1 MVGGLHA
8 SIQNALVTRSTRGR
22 VDSGWH
28 RNHLPKKDTV
38 PTAIHLHA
46 MHTHTWMHDMYLCM
60 HM

>member
-38 PTAIHLHA
+38 PTSYALHA
-46 MHTHTWMHDMYLCM
+46 RHTHTWMHDM
-60 HM
+60 